1 MTTTPDFT
9 ATAPRRQPIDRWALA
24 VAAIAAVVAVPVLA
38 VLATILVPSGA
49 IWAHLASTVLPS
61 YIRNSLIL
69 MVSVG
74 AGVSVIG
81 VATAWL
87 VTMTRFPGVRVFEWA
102 LLLPFAI
109 PAYVLAYTYTGLMDF
124 AGPVQ
129 TSLRAWFGWGRR
141 DYWFPEVR
149 SLGGAIA
156 MLTLVFYPYVYLLAR
171 AAFLEQSVCVL
182 EVSRTLGRGAWRSFA
197 TVALPLARPS
207 IAAGV
212 ALALMET
219 LSDFGTVQY
228 FGVDTFTTGIYRTWL
243 GLGEPLAAA
252 QLAAILL
259 LFVFAMVA
267 MERWSRG
274 DRRYGHTSRYVRP
287 LPRARLARR
296 NSGVGISDLSRTD
309 RVRLHHTGDRPGRLD
324 HRELERRRWHAL
336 SRSRAP
342 QPDPRGH
349 RRRRSPSSCALVIAY
364 GMRLSASRIATIAS
378 RIAAMG
384 YAVPG
389 SVIAVG
395 VLLPCAWLDN
405 RIDALMRE
413 IFGISTGL
421 LLSGTVVA
429 MTFAYLVRFLGAALN
444 PVEASLGRVTANMD
458 GAARTLGVGPAAT
471 LRRVHAPLI
480 SGGLL
485 TAALLVFVDVMKEL
499 PATLIMRPFNFD
511 TLAVRAYQLAADER
525 LAEAAAPSLAD
536 RPCRPAAGDRLVA
549 RGRALAPRPD
559 GGAIGRHPCRGISP
573 HPWASPLRR

>member
-1 MTTTPDFT
+1 MTTAPDFT

-24 VAAIAAVVAVPVLA
+24 VAAIATFVAVPVLA

-49 IWAHLASTVLPS
+49 IWSHLASTVLPS
-61 YIRNSLIL
+61 YIQNSLIL
-69 MVSVG
+69 MLSVG

-87 VTMTRFPGVRVFEWA
+87 VTMTRFPGVRIFEWA

-287 LPRARLARR
+287 LPRARLRGATALLAFLICLAPIAFGFIVPSIALIGWTIENWSVAAGTPFLDLARH
-296 NSGVGISDLSRTD
+296 SLILAAIAATLAV
-309 RVRLHHTGDRPGRLD
+309 
-324 HRELERRRWHAL
+324 
-336 SRSRAP
+336 
-342 QPDPRGH
+342 
-349 RRRRSPSSCALVIAY
+349 SCALIIAY
-364 GMRLSASRIATIAS
+364 GIRLSASRIATIAS
-378 RIAAMG
+378 RVAAMG

-525 LAEAAAPSLAD
+525 LAEAAAPSLAIVIVGLLPVIALSHAVARS
-536 RPCRPAAGDRLVA
+536 RPGQTAERLEGIHAAG
-549 RGRALAPRPD
+549 
-559 GGAIGRHPCRGISP
+559 
-573 HPWASPLRR
+573 